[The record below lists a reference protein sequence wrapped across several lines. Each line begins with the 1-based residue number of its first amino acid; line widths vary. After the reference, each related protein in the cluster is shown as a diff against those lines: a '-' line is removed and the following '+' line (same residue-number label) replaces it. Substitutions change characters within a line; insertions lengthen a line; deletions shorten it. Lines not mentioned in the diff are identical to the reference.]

1 MIESL
6 AERSERREPWSF
18 DAFQPNAVIGT
29 TSLAFDREV
38 MAQWNSLFG
47 ATASDTE
54 VPMAAIPL
62 LIMYGFS
69 AVVVPRPPG
78 NLHVS
83 QQCALHCVP
92 AVGQSVTARVTCR
105 GKERRGERRI
115 VQFAIDIVDPQTQA
129 LLCSGLTTIFW
140 AL

>member
-6 AERSERREPWSF
+6 AEPSESREPWSF
-18 DAFQPNAVIGT
+18 DAFQPDAVIGT
-29 TSLAFDREV
+29 TSLAFDHKV
-38 MAQWNSLFG
+38 MGQWNDLFG
-47 ATASDTE
+47 AAASDTE
-54 VPMAAIPL
+54 VPMAAVPL
-62 LIMYGFS
+62 LIMCAFS

-83 QQCALHCVP
+83 QHCALHRLPVI
-92 AVGQSVTARVTCR
+92 GQPVTARVMCR